1 MKIEKVEKLVVNL
14 HDKTEYVIHIKNV
27 KQALNHELVS
37 KKIDRVIK
45 VNQNARRKSY
55 IDMNKDLRKKSQKWF
70 WNYFFFKM
78 MNNTVFRKTMERW
91 ENMELLNLPQQKE
104 GII

>member
-70 WNYFFFKM
+70 WNFFFFKM

>member
-14 HDKTEYVIHIKNV
+14 HYKTEYVIHIKNV

-70 WNYFFFKM
+70 WKYFFLRWWIIQFFEKLWKGE
-78 MNNTVFRKTMERW
+78 KTW
-91 ENMELLNLPQQKE
+91 NY
-104 GII
+104 

>member
-70 WNYFFFKM
+70 WNFFFFKM
-78 MNNTVFRKTMERW
+78 MNNTVFRKAMERW